1 MEIIGNMI
9 KTSNG
14 QKRKLLRNSRKNRKL
29 HEKKFNYDAYTVWL
43 SSEQYLPGHNNII
56 VAYWFSVTRFNRQF
70 KED

>member
-29 HEKKFNYDAYTVWL
+29 HKKKFNYDAYTV
-43 SSEQYLPGHNNII
+43 
-56 VAYWFSVTRFNRQF
+56 
-70 KED
+70 